1 MGRAIGGTID
11 YASVRVE
18 GSFSDPD
25 SSAPTVFYG
34 GFNAALYAGAG
45 FVGTIVFEK
54 TYDGGQTWMTVARD
68 VAGTPAS
75 YDLNWAAGTSMNLT
89 LAEMEPSV
97 YWRIRCSAYT
107 SGEVDYRLS
116 QGGGLVF
123 SSYPAIG
130 GAM

>member
-54 TYDGGQTWMTVARD
+54 TYDGGQTWITISQDA
-68 VAGTPAS
+68 AGTPAS
-75 YDLNWAAGTSMNLT
+75 YALNWASPTTTS
-89 LAEMEPSV
+89 LAMAEVEPSV
-97 YWRIRCSAYT
+97 YWRIRCSVYN
-107 SGEVDYRLS
+107 SGGLTYRLS
-116 QGGGLVF
+116 QGGGFVF
-123 SSYPAIG
+123 TSYPAIG
-130 GAM
+130 GAL